1 MQDRNY
7 SIGSEDGKSISFR
20 EEETAFIGPTITI
33 KFKYIIV
40 ILLIIFFTFNSENLK
55 ISDTIGTIINKF
67 STIISDIY
75 YHSELPVSKDGFVF
89 EDSSVRILTK
99 EEILDLQNTKRST
112 FQRLLR
118 MSINEMY
125 ARKGQIFNTKEV
137 NDNYYGQYD
146 WYRDITNKHI
156 VKWNEFNE
164 QEKANLRL
172 LISIEEYYGYR

>member
-7 SIGSEDGKSISFR
+7 SIGSEDGKSISFKK
-20 EEETAFIGPTITI
+20 EETAFIGPTITV
-33 KFKYIIV
+33 KFKYIIIV
-40 ILLIIFFTFNSENLK
+40 LLMIFFIFGNEHLK
-55 ISDTIGTIINKF
+55 ISDTIDTIIDKF

-75 YHSELPVSKDGFVF
+75 SYSELPVSKDGFVF
-89 EDSSVRILTK
+89 EDSSVRIITK
-99 EEILDLQNTKRST
+99 EEILDLQNTKTST

-118 MSINEMY
+118 MSINEIY
-125 ARKGQIFNTKEV
+125 ARKGQIFHTKEV

-146 WYRDITNKHI
+146 WYRDIPNKHI